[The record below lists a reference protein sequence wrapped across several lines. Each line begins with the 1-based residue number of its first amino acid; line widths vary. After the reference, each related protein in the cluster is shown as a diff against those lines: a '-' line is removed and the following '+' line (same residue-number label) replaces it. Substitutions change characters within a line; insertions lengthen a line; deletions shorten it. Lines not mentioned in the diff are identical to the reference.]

1 MNNVY
6 SCAYVAILFRV
17 HEFFGMRSVEEKL
30 MHAVDSVYSM
40 DKADIRKRFFHV
52 FAGDH
57 QKLLYKNSIIRIQ
70 NCSGRNERMMI
81 PEGVRDALEVELANS
96 VRCEIRKVKT

>member
-30 MHAVDSVYSM
+30 MHAVDSVYSI
-40 DKADIRKRFFHV
+40 DKADIKKRFFHI

-70 NCSGRNERMMI
+70 KCSGRNGRMII

-96 VRCEIRKVKT
+96 VRCEIGKVKT